1 MVYSSIIFTAHE
13 ICVHLN
19 MQISPPPHLA
29 PFIRHYIYL
38 ENSREAGENMRLFTD
53 GSTGLILS
61 GDMNLYSKISG
72 DQMPLSFFY
81 GVPDTYKDFY
91 SKGKFSL
98 IAVVFQP
105 YFLNILLKTS
115 AKEVRNQIISVEDVV
130 RDKLQPFQ
138 EKLFTQTNPL
148 SVING
153 LNLFFSEFL
162 AQETK
167 SDYSFISTVQQY
179 ILKNKGSVSS
189 KELELFTGYSERH
202 LERKFEDFMG
212 VSPKKYSTIIR
223 LHYFLSLIN
232 RGIAG
237 DNMTALSYNAGYSD
251 QSHLIRDFKTSVG
264 LTPRQYIKIK
274 NKMAVN
280 FIEL

>member
-1 MVYSSIIFTAHE
+1 
-13 ICVHLN
+13 

-179 ILKNKGSVSS
+179 ILTNKGSVSS

-232 RGIAG
+232 RGIAS

-264 LTPRQYIKIK
+264 LTPRQYIKTK